1 MLSRGFRI
9 CLGVGSVLVLFALGL
24 HVLYRFY
31 NAPADAEYDLLNVF
45 AGTFASTIL
54 AFFIGALLFDYQVER
69 AEAKRNEQLRTL
81 LVAEL
86 NEIAEDLDLANAT
99 EVPLADGSGVKA
111 VITHGQSTLVEEA
124 IKEGFLRSTAG
135 GESVL
140 PGQEHARLQCHD
152 LLPVVAPIFG
162 SEPRSGLRAAR
173 APRDRGDRRNPPSD
187 RRGCPASGR
196 AIVRAKYRISLVPS
210 R

>member
-99 EVPLADGSGVKA
+99 GLHMFGGPEVKA
-111 VITHGQSTLVEEA
+111 VITHVQPTVVEEA
-124 IKEGFLRSTAG
+124 VKGGFFGPLQAQKALRLARNMRAYNAMISYLLSLLSSGATRDPDSEQLVLHAT
-135 GESVL
+135 GEL
-140 PGQEHARLQCHD
+140 EEAR
-152 LLPVVAPIFG
+152 
-162 SEPRSGLRAAR
+162 
-173 APRDRGDRRNPPSD
+173 
-187 RRGCPASGR
+187 R
-196 AIVRAKYRISLVPS
+196 AIVADARLLAEL
-210 R
+210 